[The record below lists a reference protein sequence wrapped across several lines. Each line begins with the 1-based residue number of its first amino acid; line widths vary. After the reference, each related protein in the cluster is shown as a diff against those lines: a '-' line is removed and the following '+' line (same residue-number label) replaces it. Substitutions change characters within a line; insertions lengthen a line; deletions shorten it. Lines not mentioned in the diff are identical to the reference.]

1 MENKINIEEMA
12 EKAKGNLFM
21 EKLIARAK
29 ELMAEQKAKEA
40 AETAEPEVA
49 ESAE

>member
-12 EKAKGNLFM
+12 EKAKGNIFM

-40 AETAEPEVA
+40 AETEIAEEPTA
-49 ESAE
+49 EE